1 MKISKKPFLGIVLIA
16 LNFNILAQVGIGT
29 SNPHAS
35 AALEI
40 QSTSKG
46 FLFPRMTEVAR
57 NAISN
62 IATGLTIYCTDC
74 STSGGGVLQVYNASN
89 WEDLNDFVSASTGGM
104 FTEKVGI
111 GTIGTTPSYALD
123 VDANNKGS
131 STYSARF
138 TNSAPDNDLYNIV
151 RFTQGASGTAEGYL
165 GTGAS
170 NVLNDAFKN
179 NFVVGTKSN
188 SPLVL
193 NTNDTE
199 KMRIDTIGRVG
210 IGTTPLFALHIDA
223 KDKGSSSH
231 TAKFENSKTDDNIY
245 NTLLFTQ
252 GASDTATGYLGTGGS
267 TVNNSSFKNNFVVG
281 TQNNTPLVLNTNDT
295 ERMRIDALGNVGIG
309 TSDPTQTLDVNGSIR
324 SRTMGFK
331 LADETTTAGLLIM
344 HKDITGSGTD
354 RSPVLFAETGNQL
367 SFMTNGR
374 AEERMVIDLSG
385 NVGIGT
391 PNPKSKLHIS
401 GGSADWNETIQGLS
415 IGSIHLD
422 PENWTNN
429 FGNAITFGASDYS
442 SGENAQAGIYVRS
455 DGSYGTKMYFS
466 TSNSYTE
473 GSKTAMS
480 IDHNGKVGIG
490 TTNPN
495 HKLEVIG
502 TIKAN
507 ILKSNAYTW
516 SDFVF
521 ESEYKL
527 PTLRDV
533 ENHIKEKGHLK
544 DIPSASE
551 VQKNGINLGEMDA
564 KLLQKVEELTLYT
577 IDQQKEIEELKKQN
591 SKIDKQQNEIDELKA
606 LVQKLLKD
614 KN

>member
-1 MKISKKPFLGIVLIA
+1 MKISKKAFLGIVLIG
-16 LNFNILAQVGIGT
+16 LSFNILAQVGIGT
-29 SNPHAS
+29 SNPHVS

-57 NAISN
+57 DAISN

-74 STSGGGVLQVYNASN
+74 GTSGEGVLQVYNASN

-111 GTIGTTPSYALD
+111 GTIGTTPIYALD

-138 TNSAPDNDLYNIV
+138 TNSATDDNIYNIV
-151 RFTQGASGTAEGYL
+151 LFTQGESDTAIGYL
-165 GTGAS
+165 GTGGS
-170 NVLNDAFKN
+170 GVLNAAFKKS
-179 NFVVGTKSN
+179 FVVGTKNN

-199 KMRIDTIGRVG
+199 
-210 IGTTPLFALHIDA
+210 
-223 KDKGSSSH
+223 
-231 TAKFENSKTDDNIY
+231 
-245 NTLLFTQ
+245 Q
-252 GASDTATGYLGTGGS
+252 
-267 TVNNSSFKNNFVVG
+267 
-281 TQNNTPLVLNTNDT
+281 
-295 ERMRIDALGNVGIG
+295 MRIDALGNVGI
-309 TSDPTQTLDVNGSIR
+309 D
-324 SRTMGFK
+324 
-331 LADETTTAGLLIM
+331 
-344 HKDITGSGTD
+344 
-354 RSPVLFAETGNQL
+354 
-367 SFMTNGR
+367 
-374 AEERMVIDLSG
+374 
-385 NVGIGT
+385 T

-422 PENWTNN
+422 PGNWTNN

-455 DGSYGTKMYFS
+455 DSSYGTKMYFS

-564 KLLQKVEELTLYT
+564 KLLQKIEELTLYT

-591 SKIDKQQNEIDELKA
+591 SKIDKLQNEIDELKA

>member
-1 MKISKKPFLGIVLIA
+1 
-16 LNFNILAQVGIGT
+16 VGI
-29 SNPHAS
+29 
-35 AALEI
+35 
-40 QSTSKG
+40 
-46 FLFPRMTEVAR
+46 
-57 NAISN
+57 
-62 IATGLTIYCTDC
+62 D
-74 STSGGGVLQVYNASN
+74 
-89 WEDLNDFVSASTGGM
+89 
-104 FTEKVGI
+104 
-111 GTIGTTPSYALD
+111 
-123 VDANNKGS
+123 
-131 STYSARF
+131 
-138 TNSAPDNDLYNIV
+138 
-151 RFTQGASGTAEGYL
+151 
-165 GTGAS
+165 
-170 NVLNDAFKN
+170 
-179 NFVVGTKSN
+179 
-188 SPLVL
+188 
-193 NTNDTE
+193 
-199 KMRIDTIGRVG
+199 
-210 IGTTPLFALHIDA
+210 
-223 KDKGSSSH
+223 
-231 TAKFENSKTDDNIY
+231 
-245 NTLLFTQ
+245 
-252 GASDTATGYLGTGGS
+252 
-267 TVNNSSFKNNFVVG
+267 
-281 TQNNTPLVLNTNDT
+281 
-295 ERMRIDALGNVGIG
+295 
-309 TSDPTQTLDVNGSIR
+309 
-324 SRTMGFK
+324 
-331 LADETTTAGLLIM
+331 
-344 HKDITGSGTD
+344 
-354 RSPVLFAETGNQL
+354 
-367 SFMTNGR
+367 
-374 AEERMVIDLSG
+374 
-385 NVGIGT
+385 T

-422 PENWTNN
+422 PGNWTNN

-455 DGSYGTKMYFS
+455 DSSYGTKMYFS

-564 KLLQKVEELTLYT
+564 KLLQKIEELTLYT

-591 SKIDKQQNEIDELKA
+591 SKIDKLQNEIDELKA